1 MASISPRG
9 TPSSD
14 VTGTEEAVAD
24 DGFDSPRRRPT
35 GRSYNLDD
43 LGKYSMTWGKLARLC
58 ELAATTACQY
68 TVPTF
73 GGSSCASAPLPGGLC
88 GGFCGLRRKRDRSGH

>member
-73 GGSSCASAPLPGGLC
+73 GGSSCTSAPLLGG
-88 GGFCGLRRKRDRSGH
+88 RRVSNKDKHRKRDRS